1 MGKRG
6 NLDSLEASEAEAE
19 GESESESERCVASR
33 LDDSLSVEEGCTG
46 VVLRAGGTT
55 ERRWPRSSTVKRG
68 RGGIDCVASNEMH
81 IDNLY
86 FW

>member
-6 NLDSLEASEAEAE
+6 NLDSLEASEASL
-19 GESESESERCVASR
+19 GELESESERCVASR

-46 VVLRAGGTT
+46 VVLRAGGAT